1 MTISGP
7 GCREPARFCKKPE
20 CAGLFCLVLAVIIC
34 YTRLE
39 LSLFLG
45 RTIPSGFSG
54 PQDFLVLE
62 GCDVVNKKLS
72 RLLEPSMAPY
82 FLILLVFAAAA
93 LYLGQYTLALLET
106 ATAVLVFVIYRL
118 AATRRS
124 QQALA
129 FLKDASPTLDTVTRS
144 QDTPIPMASLR
155 VSDQQIL
162 WANDAFYAVTGLSDQ
177 LFEARLTQVAPDFSL
192 DWLKEPGDN
201 PAELTMNDKRYR
213 VFGNLV
219 QSARDGSPVPMAMLY
234 FIELSDLFDLRDTYL
249 KTRPVVSIIL
259 VDNYEELMNG
269 LPDSRVSGLSAQ
281 IGQAISDWVDQ
292 ETGSLHELSRN
303 RYIYFCEAQNLE
315 HMTASRFSILE
326 SIREIKNPSGLA
338 ATVSIG
344 IGRDGAGF
352 QQTFSYAT
360 KALEMCMYRG
370 GDQVVVKGSGD
381 ENYTYYGGRAKEGD
395 HRTAV
400 RARVIASGL
409 KTLVEQA
416 DSVFIMGHVYADFD
430 AMGSAAGLYCLCRNM
445 VRANTPIYIIYNELN
460 AAQNLIDL
468 LQTLEEY
475 QGVFISAQEALQRAE
490 RRSLLIVT
498 DTNRPSRVE
507 SRDLLDSM
515 LLVNRVVVIDHHR
528 RAADF
533 IDPSL
538 LAFHEPSASSAA
550 ELVTELLQHTVSR
563 QDILPAEAVALLTG
577 IVLDTKQFSTRTGTR
592 TFESAAFL
600 RQAGG
605 DPTEVKKLFQNNL
618 PDTLAKHQIVSAAF
632 LYRKQIAISMLE
644 QSVDQTVAAQAADE
658 LLNVQDV
665 TSSFVL
671 YPTTAGQ
678 VKISA
683 RSLSGGNNV
692 QMIMESMGGGG
703 NQEVAAALL
712 HDTTNAEALKLL
724 CEAIDRYLDQ
734 PEAAASPQDT

>member
-1 MTISGP
+1 M
-7 GCREPARFCKKPE
+7 
-20 CAGLFCLVLAVIIC
+20 
-34 YTRLE
+34 
-39 LSLFLG
+39 
-45 RTIPSGFSG
+45 
-54 PQDFLVLE
+54 
-62 GCDVVNKKLS
+62 VNKKRS

-93 LYLGQYTLALLET
+93 LYLGQYTLALVET
-106 ATAVLVFVIYRL
+106 AVTVVLFVLYRL
-118 AATRRS
+118 AANWRTK
-124 QQALA
+124 QVLA
-129 FLKDASPTLDTVTRS
+129 FIKDASPTLDAVTHS
-144 QDTPIPMASLR
+144 HDTPIPMAALR
-155 VSDQQIL
+155 VSDQQVL
-162 WANDAFYAVTGLSDQ
+162 WANEAFYTVTGLSDQ
-177 LFEARLTQVAPDFSL
+177 LFETRLTKVAPDFSL
-192 DWLKEPGDN
+192 DWLKEDEN
-201 PAELTMNDKRYR
+201 KSVELTMNDKRYR
-213 VFGNLV
+213 VFGNV
-219 QSARDGSPVPMAMLY
+219 VERTENSGPVVMAMLY
-234 FIELSDLFDLRDTYL
+234 FVELSDLFDLRDAYVQ
-249 KTRPVVSIIL
+249 TRPVVSIIL

-269 LPDSRVSGLSAQ
+269 LPDSRVSVLSAQ
-281 IGQAISDWVDQ
+281 IGQAISDWVGQ
-292 ETGSLHELSRN
+292 ENGSLHELSRN
-303 RYIYFCEAQNLE
+303 RYIYFCESRDLD
-315 HMTASRFSILE
+315 HLTAGRFSILE

-344 IGRDGAGF
+344 IGRDGDGF
-352 QQTFSYAT
+352 HETVSFAT

-381 ENYTYYGGRAKEGD
+381 ENYTYYGGRTKEGQ

-409 KTLVEQA
+409 KSLVERA
-416 DSVFIMGHVYADFD
+416 DSVFIMGHTYADYD
-430 AMGSAAGLYCLCRNM
+430 AVGSAAGLYCLCRNM
-445 VRANTPIYIIYNELN
+445 VRANTPIYIIYSELN
-460 AAQNLIDL
+460 AAQNLIEL
-468 LQTLEEY
+468 LQTQEEY

-538 LAFHEPSASSAA
+538 LAFHEPAASSAA

-563 QDILPAEAVALLTG
+563 QDILPAEAIALLAG
-577 IVLDTKQFSTRTGTR
+577 MVLDTKQFSSRTGTR
-592 TFESAAFL
+592 TFESAAYL

-644 QSVDQTVAAQAADE
+644 RSVDQTVAAQAADE

-671 YPTTAGQ
+671 YPTTGGQ

-692 QMIMESMGGGG
+692 QMIMEALGGGG

-724 CEAIDRYLDQ
+724 CEAIDQYLDQ
-734 PEAAASPQDT
+734 PDSPVGEPSDS